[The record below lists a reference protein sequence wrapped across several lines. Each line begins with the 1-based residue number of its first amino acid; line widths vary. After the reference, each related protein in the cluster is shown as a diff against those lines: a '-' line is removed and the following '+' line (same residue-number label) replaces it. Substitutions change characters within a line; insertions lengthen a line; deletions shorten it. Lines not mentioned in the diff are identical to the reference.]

1 MKKKLLVICGQTA
14 TGKTLLGIDLAI
26 KFGGEILSADSRQ
39 VYKKLDI
46 GTGKTERNTRYVIR
60 KTKLGMLYVPN
71 NSTRIWCYDLV
82 EPAENFSV
90 SQYFDAA
97 RKITADIWERDN
109 LSIIIGGTGLYIK
122 ALIDG
127 IDTISVKP
135 DGSLRKELSRKSISE
150 LYEILVKVDPQKA
163 GVLNESDRKNSRR
176 LVRAIEIAKK
186 VSSIKYQ
193 VSSKKEDN
201 RNEYPAIDNGNNGL
215 NYDSLLMVALKAE
228 KILID
233 ERIEKRVL
241 QRLEMGFE
249 DEIKKLLKTGIDW
262 KYGSMSSTGYH
273 QYEDL
278 YKGNIDKDEFI
289 RRWIAAE
296 QKYAKRQMVWFKK
309 DKRINWFDVSK
320 KDYFEDVEKLVESWY
335 YEGGSIKR

>member
-14 TGKTLLGIDLAI
+14 TGKTSLGIDIAK
-26 KFGGEILSADSRQ
+26 KFNGEILSADSRQ

-46 GTGKTERNTRYVIR
+46 GTGKIERNTKYVIH
-60 KTKLGMLYVPN
+60 KTKLGLLFVLN
-71 NSTRIWCYDLV
+71 NYTRIWCYDLV

-97 RKITADIWERDN
+97 RNISADIWERGK
-109 LSIIIGGTGLYIK
+109 LPIIIGGTGLYIK
-122 ALIDG
+122 ALTDG

-135 DGSLRKELSRKSISE
+135 DESLRKELRGKSVSE
-150 LYEILVKVDPQKA
+150 LYEILINIDPQKA
-163 GVLNESDRKNSRR
+163 GEMNDSDRKNSRR
-176 LVRAIEIAKK
+176 LVRGIEVAIHLSGIR
-186 VSSIKYQ
+186 YQ
-193 VSSKKEDN
+193 VSSKKKDN
-201 RNEYPAIDNGNNGL
+201 ENEKLTIGNRGVNC
-215 NYDSLLMVALKAE
+215 DSLLMVGLAAE
-228 KILID
+228 KKLID
-233 ERIEKRVL
+233 KRVEKRVV

-262 KYGSMSSTGYH
+262 KYGSMSSMGYR

-278 YKGNIDKDEFI
+278 YKGNIDIDEFT
-289 RRWIAAE
+289 RRWIEEE

-320 KDYFEDVEKLVESWY
+320 KDYRIDVEKLVESWY
-335 YEGGSIKR
+335 YEGGRDK

>member
-14 TGKTLLGIDLAI
+14 TGKTLLGIDLAK
-26 KFGGEILSADSRQ
+26 KFGGEIISADSRQ

-97 RKITADIWERDN
+97 R
-109 LSIIIGGTGLYIK
+109 
-122 ALIDG
+122 
-127 IDTISVKP
+127 DTISVKP